1 MSYGSYD
8 PEAGTPTT
16 PEGADESR
24 ETVETAGETGGEP
37 VRPRPGLPWERRLE
51 LGAGAAVLQTVR
63 KVVFS
68 PTATFRDM
76 RVEGGWGEPLAFAV
90 LVGSVFFWVAQVWEM
105 LVSTMLAG
113 TLGLDPQEVAAA
125 NVQQLVFAVLAPLMV
140 MVATLIAA
148 AFVHLLLLMFGGASR
163 PFETTFRVMCYSWG
177 VAVFN
182 VIPFCGVL
190 VGAVWRI
197 VVQIIGLREAQEVPG
212 GRAAAAV
219 LIPVLLGCLC
229 LLFALVVSTSLA
241 NLTQMG
247 L

>member
-1 MSYGSYD
+1 MSHESYD
-8 PEAGTPTT
+8 PETGTPTT
-16 PEGADESR
+16 PHGADEPHDST
-24 ETVETAGETGGEP
+24 EMATETAP
-37 VRPRPGLPWERRLE
+37 PRPGLPWERRLE
-51 LGAGAAVLQTVR
+51 LGAGTAVLQTVR

-76 RVEGGWGEPLAFAV
+76 RVDGGWGEPLAFAV
-90 LVGSVFFWVAQVWEM
+90 LVGSIFFWVAQVWEM
-105 LVSTMLAG
+105 LASTMMAG
-113 TLGLDPQEVAAA
+113 ISGFDPQEVAVA
-125 NVQQLVFAVLAPLMV
+125 NAQQLVFAVLAPFMV
-140 MVATLIAA
+140 TVATLVAA

-163 PFETTFRVMCYSWG
+163 PFETTFRVMCYSWA

-182 VIPFCGVL
+182 VIPFCGML

-229 LLFALVVSTSLA
+229 LLFALLVSTSLA

>member
-1 MSYGSYD
+1 MSHESYD
-8 PEAGTPTT
+8 PEAGTPA
-16 PEGADESR
+16 PPHGADGSHDG
-24 ETVETAGETGGEP
+24 TETAGETAP
-37 VRPRPGLPWERRLE
+37 PRPGLPWERRFE
-51 LGAGAAVLQTVR
+51 LGAGTAVLQTVR
-63 KVVFS
+63 EVVFS

-76 RVEGGWGEPLAFAV
+76 RVDGGWGEPLGFAV
-90 LVGSVFFWVAQVWEM
+90 LVGSVFFWAAQVWEM
-105 LVSTMLAG
+105 LASTMMARLPG
-113 TLGLDPQEVAAA
+113 FDPQEAAAA
-125 NVQQLVFAVLAPLMV
+125 NAQQLVFAVLAPFMV
-140 MVATLIAA
+140 TVATLVAA

-163 PFETTFRVMCYSWG
+163 PFETTFRVMCYSWA

-197 VVQIIGLREAQEVPG
+197 VVQIVGVREAQEVPG

-219 LIPVLLGCLC
+219 LVPVLLGCLC

-241 NLTQMG
+241 NLAQLG